1 MLDLFTAL
9 TNLTYSSQNALLL
22 AATFIWGVISVL
34 FSPCHL
40 TGIPLM
46 VGYMLNREKHGIG
59 KTLAMSGLFSVG
71 IFLSILLVGLIT
83 GALGMMLGNLGVWG
97 EIFLILVLIYFG
109 LATIGV
115 LPFMPGIAI
124 DTGKKGLL
132 GIFIAGLLFGTGL
145 GPCTFAF
152 MAPVLGVFLE
162 KVTSNPI
169 MAGSLI
175 VTFGVGHCLVIILL
189 GTFFDRLAFLGKSG
203 SFGKW
208 VRFISGSVLF
218 LYGLY
223 RLVNLLKNIF

>member
-1 MLDLFTAL
+1 MQELFTSL
-9 TNLTYSSQNALLL
+9 TNLTYTSQNTILL

-46 VGYMLNREKHGIG
+46 VGYMLNRERHGIG

-71 IFLSILLVGLIT
+71 IFLSILLVGFVT
-83 GALGMMLGNLGVWG
+83 GLLGMMLGNLGVWG

-109 LATIGV
+109 LATVGV
-115 LPFMPGIAI
+115 LPFLPGFTINS
-124 DTGKKGLL
+124 GRKGFW
-132 GIFIAGLLFGTGL
+132 GIFLAGLLFGTGL

-162 KVTSNPI
+162 KVTSNPL
-169 MAGSLI
+169 MAGGLI
-175 VTFGVGHCLVIILL
+175 VSFGLGHCLVIILL
-189 GTFFDRLAFLGKSG
+189 GTCFDRLAFLGRSG
-203 SFGKW
+203 NIGKW
-208 VRFISGSVLF
+208 IRYISGAILF